1 MEGITFMLVAVVA
14 LAIVFDYINGF
25 HDTANAIATSVATRA
40 LHPRQAIAMAAS
52 FNFIGAFAGTAVAT
66 TIGSGLVDEDT
77 TTQAVIAAA
86 LIGAIAWNLL
96 TWYYGPAELEQPR
109 ADRRPARGDAGG
121 GRPERVQRRRHR
133 QQGPDPDGDLAR

>member
-1 MEGITFMLVAVVA
+1 MLRPLPWVDRDADEQPRMEVESRVPEGFTVSLLIIVA
-14 LAIVFDYINGF
+14 LAVLFDYINGF

-40 LHPRQAIAMAAS
+40 LHPRQAIAMAAA

-86 LIGAIAWNLL
+86 LIG
-96 TWYYGPAELEQPR
+96 
-109 ADRRPARGDAGG
+109 
-121 GRPERVQRRRHR
+121 
-133 QQGPDPDGDLAR
+133 